1 MAVRPVRLQRMWETL
16 NAFATAAILRD
27 SPTRQVTVERHE
39 DQSQKET
46 RPSSFHR
53 LRDRQPTTT
62 QFGSPLAE
70 IHEPRLQAEAQ
81 NQLQQQLSRLRLV
94 LPSKTVSADRS
105 STADSGERGFL

>member
-1 MAVRPVRLQRMWETL
+1 MPS
-16 NAFATAAILRD
+16 ATAAILRD
-27 SPTRQVTVERHE
+27 FPTRQVTVERRE

-46 RPSSFHR
+46 RPSSFYRLAKAASTSFHR
-53 LRDRQPTTT
+53 LRDRQPTTA

-81 NQLQQQLSRLRLV
+81 SQLQQRFFSRLGFV

>member
-1 MAVRPVRLQRMWETL
+1 MPS
-16 NAFATAAILRD
+16 ATAAILRD
-27 SPTRQVTVERHE
+27 FPTRQVTIERRE

-46 RPSSFHR
+46 RPSSFHRLAKAASMSFHR

-81 NQLQQQLSRLRLV
+81 NQLQQRFSRLGFV